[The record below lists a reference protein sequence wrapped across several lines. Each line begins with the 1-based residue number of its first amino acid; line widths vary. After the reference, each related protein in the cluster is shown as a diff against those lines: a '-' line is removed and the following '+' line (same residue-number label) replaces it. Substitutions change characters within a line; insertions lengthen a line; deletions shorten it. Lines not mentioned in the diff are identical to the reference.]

1 MSVHDDWVRIIA
13 APVVVFAAVS
23 AHATQY
29 VTVEQAQ
36 KLMFGP
42 GAQFERRDLK
52 LNRDLA
58 RDIEKLAGV
67 RVRVLDVPL
76 WEVSQ
81 KGKPAGYFIVDEV
94 YGKHELITYALALD
108 TGGKVL
114 QIEILEY
121 RETYGSQI
129 RYPQWRAQFTGKTVA
144 DPVEIEADIQNISGA
159 TLSCRHVTEGVKRLL
174 ATYDRV
180 LRKS

>member
-13 APVVVFAAVS
+13 APVALFAAVS

-67 RVRVLDVPL
+67 KVRVLDVPL
-76 WEVSQ
+76 WEVSEN
-81 KGKPAGYFIVDEV
+81 GKPAGYFIVDEV

-108 TGGKVL
+108 TAGKVL

-129 RYPQWRAQFTGKTVA
+129 RYPQWRAQFTGKTLA
-144 DPVEIEADIQNISGA
+144 DPVELEADIQNISGA

-174 ATYDRV
+174 ATYDRA

>member
-1 MSVHDDWVRIIA
+1 MAGDDWVRFIA
-13 APVVVFAAVS
+13 APVAVFAAAS

-29 VTVEQAQ
+29 ATVEQAQ

-42 GAQFERRDLK
+42 AAQFERRDLK
-52 LNRDLA
+52 LNKDVA

-67 RVRVLDVPL
+67 QVRTLDVPL
-76 WEVSQ
+76 WEVSES
-81 KGKPAGYFIVDEV
+81 GRPAGFFMIDEV

-108 TGGKVL
+108 TSGKIR

-121 RETYGSQI
+121 RENYGSQI
-129 RYPQWRAQFTGKTVA
+129 RFPQWRAQFAGKSIA
-144 DPVEIEADIQNISGA
+144 DPLELESDIQNISGA

-174 ATYDRV
+174 ATYDSV